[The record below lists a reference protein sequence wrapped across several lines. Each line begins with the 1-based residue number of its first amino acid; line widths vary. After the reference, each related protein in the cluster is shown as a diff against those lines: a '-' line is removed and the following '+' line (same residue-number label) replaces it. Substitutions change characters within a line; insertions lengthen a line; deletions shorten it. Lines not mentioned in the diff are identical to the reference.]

1 MFKIKT
7 LNKISTTGLEKFP
20 LDQYEIG
27 SEITHPDAILVRSAN
42 MLEMDFPE
50 VLQAI
55 GRAGAG
61 VNNIPVEK
69 CSNKGIVVFNT
80 PGANANAVAELVLG
94 AMFLSARNLYE
105 GIKYCQSLTGKGA
118 EVPGLVEKNKS
129 TFCGS
134 ELKGK
139 KLGLIGLGAI
149 GVVVAN
155 DALALGMKVEGYD
168 PFISVESAWKL
179 SNAVKMAKGV
189 ERLIATSDYISI
201 HVPLTDK
208 TKGMLNAEK
217 FAQMKKGVR
226 ILNFSRGGIVNN
238 EDLKKAIKEGIVRTY
253 VTDFPD
259 DELLQTE
266 GAICIPHLGAS
277 TEEAE
282 ENCAGMVADQ
292 IREFLE
298 HGNITNSVNFP
309 GCSIERKPET
319 TRLTIINKNVPGMVA
334 QLSTVFSKANLNIIE
349 MINKSQGPVAYNI
362 VDISGDVPEKTV
374 AKIAEIENI
383 IRVRK
388 I

>member
-1 MFKIKT
+1 MLKIKM
-7 LNKISTTGLEKFP
+7 LNKISTSGLDKFP

-27 SEITHPDAILVRSAN
+27 TEITHPDAILVRSAN
-42 MLEMDFPE
+42 MLDMEFPE
-50 VLQAI
+50 TLQAI

-94 AMFLSARNLYE
+94 AMFLSARNLYD
-105 GIKYCQSLTGKGA
+105 GINYCQSLTGKGA

-129 TFCGS
+129 KFCGR

-155 DALALGMKVEGYD
+155 DAIALGMMVEGYD

-179 SNAVKMAKGV
+179 SNAVKMAKGM

-208 TKGMLNAEK
+208 TKGILNAEK
-217 FAQMKKGVR
+217 FAQMKKGVQL
-226 ILNFSRGGIVNN
+226 LNFSRGGIVNN
-238 EDLKKAIKEGIVRTY
+238 EDLKKAIKDGIVGSY

-266 GAICIPHLGAS
+266 KVICIPHLGAS

-282 ENCAGMVADQ
+282 ENCASMVADQ
-292 IREFLE
+292 LREFLE

-309 GCSIERKPET
+309 TCSIERKPDT

-334 QLSTVFSKANLNIIE
+334 QLSMVFSKANLNIIE
-349 MINKSQGPVAYNI
+349 MINKSQANIAYNI
-362 VDISGDVPEKTV
+362 VDIAGEVTGKTV
-374 AKIAEIENI
+374 DKITGIENI